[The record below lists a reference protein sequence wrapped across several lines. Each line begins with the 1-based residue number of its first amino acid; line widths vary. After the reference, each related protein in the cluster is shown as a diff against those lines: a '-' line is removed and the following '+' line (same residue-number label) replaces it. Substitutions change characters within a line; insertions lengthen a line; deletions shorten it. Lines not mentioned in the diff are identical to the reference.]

1 MKSCAIIG
9 HRKIA
14 FSDELR
20 QKIKRMIIYLILN
33 ENVDIFRFSSRS
45 QFVDVVWEIVSYLQE
60 TTFPYIKMVA
70 YDCKNELS
78 ILTKDKEKTEN
89 LYANFFENAKTC
101 YFDEIVE
108 SKHYLARKNTYIA
121 RNYQLIDDSE
131 ICLFYYDENYYP
143 KMQRYSKKSCI
154 YYQPNSGTKLA
165 YKYAIKNNRKVFN
178 IFTSENIM
186 SHE

>member
-33 ENVDIFRFSSRS
+33 ENVDVFRFSSRS

-89 LYANFFENAKTC
+89 LYANF
-101 YFDEIVE
+101 
-108 SKHYLARKNTYIA
+108 L
-121 RNYQLIDDSE
+121 
-131 ICLFYYDENYYP
+131 
-143 KMQRYSKKSCI
+143 KML
-154 YYQPNSGTKLA
+154 KLA
-165 YKYAIKNNRKVFN
+165 ILMKSLKVN
-178 IFTSENIM
+178 IILLEKILILPEIIN
-186 SHE
+186 

>member
-131 ICLFYYDENYYP
+131 I
-143 KMQRYSKKSCI
+143 
-154 YYQPNSGTKLA
+154 
-165 YKYAIKNNRKVFN
+165 
-178 IFTSENIM
+178 
-186 SHE
+186 